1 MSDWTVRRPDPS
13 EHAPYAAA
21 YVNLIPEGDFLETF
35 PRQLDGT
42 MALLEPLDE
51 AKAAFR
57 YAPGKWTI
65 GEIVGHISDNERI
78 FAARILR
85 VARGDETPLPGYEQD
100 DYMRVAGF
108 HARRWAELL
117 EELRSVRQST
127 VTLFRGLPREAWL
140 RRGTVSGFSV
150 TVRGLAFAAA
160 GHELH
165 HRRILR
171 EKYVR

>member
-1 MSDWTVRRPDPS
+1 MSNWTLGRPDPS
-13 EHAPYAAA
+13 EHAPYAIA
-21 YVNLIPEGDFLETF
+21 YVKLVPDTDFLETF
-35 PRQLDGT
+35 PRQLEGT
-42 MALLEPLDE
+42 MALLKPLSDE
-51 AKAAFR
+51 AASFS

-65 GEIVGHISDNERI
+65 KQIVGHISDNERI

-85 VARGDETPLPGYEQD
+85 VARHDETPLPGYEQD
-100 DYMRVAGF
+100 DYMPVAGF
-108 HARRWAELL
+108 GERRWADLL
-117 EELRSVRQST
+117 EELESVRRST
-127 VTLFRGLPREAWL
+127 VTLFQGLPQEAWL

-171 EKYVR
+171 EKYLR